1 MEPTLDTW
9 ITVQDET
16 NKYNVPYL
24 SYRICCNQKING
36 ELSLLRSIVKNT
48 PSATIFDVGATGSQ
62 IPNEIDPNMSVHL
75 FDPAFKPS
83 GNAFVDETT
92 YVMYKEPVNYDVPN
106 VHVNVYGLND
116 TDKTI
121 ADYCEGHGISHIDF
135 LKIDTDGHD
144 LSVLNGLG
152 DVDVD
157 MIQFEYD
164 NFYRKE
170 GLDIKNIFE
179 KLEGWHFF
187 YILPSGLVPI
197 TKMRDDY
204 IYTNIFASKEFPE
217 KIVRDYIP
225 LLIDTTV
232 KVDHVGEFMCE
243 MFWELRDVTPDMFK
257 SQYCIPIEHEDR
269 IDESWNLENA
279 LRHYHGLYSV

>member
-1 MEPTLDTW
+1 MEPSLDTW
-9 ITVQDET
+9 ITIQDET
-16 NKYNVPYL
+16 KKFNIPYF

-36 ELSLLRSIVKNT
+36 ELSLLRSILKNT
-48 PSATIFDVGATGSQ
+48 PNAVIFDVGATGSQ
-62 IPNEIDPNMSVHL
+62 IPNDIDSNTSVHL

-83 GNAFVDETT
+83 GDAFIGDST
-92 YVMYKEPVNYDVPN
+92 YVMYKEHVDYDKPN
-106 VHVNVYGLND
+106 VHVNTYGLND

-121 ADYCEGHGISHIDF
+121 VEYCKDRDITHIDF

-152 DVDVD
+152 DIDVD

-170 GLDIKNIFE
+170 GLDINDMFK
-179 KLEGWHFF
+179 KLKGWYFF
-187 YILPSGLVPI
+187 YILPSGLLPI
-197 TKMRDDY
+197 DKMRDDY
-204 IYTNIFASKEFPE
+204 IYTNIFASKVYPE
-217 KIVRDYIP
+217 VIISDYVP

-232 KVDHVGEFMCE
+232 KVNRVGEFMCE
-243 MFWELRDVTPDMFK
+243 MFWEMQDVTPNMFAIK
-257 SQYCIPIEHEDR
+257 YCIPIKHEDT
-269 IDESWNLENA
+269 INEQWNLENA